1 VNELCQAA
9 GVSRAGYY
17 RFRGRRCGQAADR
30 DLRSRIQQIALAWP
44 AYGYRRIH
52 AELRRQGW
60 QVNHKRV
67 LRLMR
72 VDNLLCVRR
81 RKFILTTDSQHGL
94 PIYPNMCEGMVLTGI
109 DQLWLADITY
119 LRLRTEFVYLA
130 VVLDAYSRRCLGWA
144 LRRSLE
150 AELVL
155 AALRMALKQRRPRP
169 GLVHHSD
176 RGVQYASRD
185 YTQLLEQH
193 GIQISMSRRG
203 NVYDN
208 ARCESFIKTLK
219 YEEVYREDY
228 QDLEETVA
236 GIEHFVES
244 IYNQKRLHSA
254 LGYRPPVEFEQSLLR
269 SGVDKAGAA
278 S

>member
-1 VNELCQAA
+1 MNELCQAA

-155 AALRMALKQRRPRP
+155 AALGMALKQRRPRP